1 MVTTPGLLACADF
14 TFPLLPFDAALDLIA
29 ALQFDGV
36 DVGLFAGSSHADPE
50 ETLADVRSSAAVM
63 SSRMS
68 SRNLKV
74 ADLFVVP
81 GEGFD
86 RLAPNH
92 PDSAERARSRDC
104 YRRAVD
110 FAVQVDA
117 GHLTVLPGVLFADES
132 EQSSFGRSSEELAW
146 RVEVAAEAG
155 IPFGVEPHI
164 GSIAATPRDAQAL
177 IEATPGLS
185 LTLDY
190 GHFIS
195 QGYATHEIE
204 PLIRFASHFHAR
216 CAAPGRLQCSA
227 KQNTVDFQRV
237 IRAMA
242 KQDYRGAVGVEYVW
256 IDWQQCNEVDNL
268 SETILLRDLIRE
280 AMADV

>member
-1 MVTTPGLLACADF
+1 VTTPDLLACANF
-14 TFPLLPFDAALDLIA
+14 TFPLLPFDAALNLIA

-36 DVGLFAGSSHADPE
+36 DLGLFNGSSHLDPE
-50 ETLADVRSSAAVM
+50 RILAEAPSSAVAL
-63 SSRMS
+63 SAKMS

-81 GEGFD
+81 GAGFEA
-86 RLAPNH
+86 LAPNH
-92 PDSAERARSRDC
+92 PDAAERARSRDC

-110 FAVQVDA
+110 LAVQIDA
-117 GHLTVLPGVLFADES
+117 GHLTMLPGVLFADES
-132 EQSSFGRSSEELAW
+132 EQSSFARSAEELAW

-164 GSIAATPRDAQAL
+164 GSIAATPHDAQAL

-195 QGYATHEIE
+195 QGFASDEIE

-216 CAAPGRLQCSA
+216 CAAPGRLQCSST
-227 KQNTVDFQRV
+227 QNTVDFQRV
-237 IRAMA
+237 IRVMA
-242 KQDYRGAVGVEYVW
+242 EQNYRGAIGVEYVW

-280 AMADV
+280 AMEDA